1 MGLAFACPF
10 GYLWMFLGRRD
21 GLLCSLS
28 RGLIFL
34 PFHVLLAC
42 GLVLLVCRYIWFAL
56 LHLVSFR
63 LLVFGYSPLLY
74 LLFWSLR
81 NSPLLDLLLPLDLFF
96 PQEVGSFAVV
106 LSFYPSLSPL
116 VSWVQFLSFRPFCY
130 CFRHHRVLDST
141 FVFVAGY
148 GIDDQE
154 IGTKISW
161 LHGTAQKNYTWAWSS
176 ALHGALS
183 VFLRCFWVADR

>member
-106 LSFYPSLSPL
+106 LSFYPPYRLWFLGFSSCHSGLSVIAFGIIEFWILLLYSL
-116 VSWVQFLSFRPFCY
+116 RDT
-130 CFRHHRVLDST
+130 VLMIKKSEPK
-141 FVFVAGY
+141 Y
-148 GIDDQE
+148 
-154 IGTKISW
+154 
-161 LHGTAQKNYTWAWSS
+161 HGFTAQHRRITRG
-176 ALHGALS
+176 LGALLCMGLYRS
-183 VFLRCFWVADR
+183 F